1 MPRAIPVLNAIVFM
15 PVRTLFSK
23 PAPVYKAYSYYRLKG
38 FIMTSHTRDFYIGDV
53 AKLTGVKIETIR
65 YYEKAGVLTQPDRGP
80 NGYRL
85 YTGKQI
91 ERLMFIKRCRALG
104 FSLSQTLSLL
114 DLANSEGR
122 TCRQVSEKA
131 EKQLAAVRSKMKDLK
146 RMEDVLVAYVDACPR
161 DASTNCPIVTALSDM
176 PVV

>member
-1 MPRAIPVLNAIVFM
+1 MI
-15 PVRTLFSK
+15 
-23 PAPVYKAYSYYRLKG
+23 
-38 FIMTSHTRDFYIGDV
+38 SHTRDFYIGDV

-65 YYEKAGVLTQPDRGP
+65 YYEKAGILTSPKRGQ

-85 YTGKQI
+85 YTRAQI
-91 ERLMFIKRCRALG
+91 ERLMFVKRCRALG

-131 EKQLAAVRSKMKDLK
+131 QTRLDEVRAKIKDLK
-146 RMEDVLVAYVDACPR
+146 RMEGVLKAYVDACPKN
-161 DASTNCPIVTALSDM
+161 ASKDCPIVTALSDM
-176 PVV
+176 PII